1 MHRVGV
7 MSRISS
13 LVARKNKPITRIK
26 RGRAS
31 PKLTSIQRI
40 TFRLRG
46 ISNHQN
52 RVYFRAEHVI
62 VPTDKTYAA
71 WRKPRAM
78 T

>member
-13 LVARKNKPITRIK
+13 QVTRKNKPITGIK

-31 PKLTSIQRI
+31 PKLRSIQRI
-40 TFRLRG
+40 TIRLRG

-62 VPTDKTYAA
+62 VSTAKTYAA
-71 WRKPRAM
+71 WRKPLAM